1 MLTELTDSGIT
12 AIKRAAELLTGSKKR
27 RYIAEISQSFLEGN
41 ARKTERTFGW
51 GRKTVLKGLHELELD
66 IQCIDH
72 YSGRGNKKTEDK
84 IPRLREDILS
94 LVEPQSQ
101 TDPDFKAPFR
111 YTRITAVA
119 VRRALIEEK
128 GWTEELP
135 SIRTIQNILNRLGY
149 RLRKVQKSKPL
160 KKIPETDAIFDNT
173 IKANQEADKDPDYLR
188 ISIDVKAKVNIGE
201 LSRGG
206 ESRGISAI
214 KAADHD
220 MGVEAKLAPV
230 GIFEPVSGL
239 STIFLPHQLK
249 RVT

>member
-27 RYIAEISQSFLEGN
+27 RYIAEISQQFLEGN

-51 GRKTVLKGLHELELD
+51 GRRTVAKGLRELALG
-66 IQCIDH
+66 ILCIDH

-84 IPRLREDILS
+84 RPRLREDLLS
-94 LVEPQSQ
+94 LIEPQSQ

-119 VRRALIEEK
+119 VRKALIEKK
-128 GWTEELP
+128 GWADELP

-160 KKIPETDAIFDNT
+160 KKIPQTDAIFENT
-173 IKANQEADKDPDYLR
+173 LKVNQEADNNPEYLR
-188 ISIDVKAKVNIGE
+188 VSIDVKAKVNIGE

-206 ESRGISAI
+206 KSRGASAL

-220 MGVEAKLAPV
+220 MDVVAKLAPV

-239 STIFLPHQLK
+239 STFFFFIN
-249 RVT
+249 

>member
-27 RYIAEISQSFLEGN
+27 CYIAEISQRFLEGN
-41 ARKTERTFGW
+41 ARKTERIFGW
-51 GRKTVLKGLHELELD
+51 GRKTVVKGLRELDLD
-66 IQCIDH
+66 IQCMDH

-84 IPRLREDILS
+84 NPKLREDILS

-111 YTRITAVA
+111 YTRITSVA

-173 IKANQEADKDPDYLR
+173 MKANQEADKNPDYLR

-220 MGVEAKLAPV
+220 MDIEAKLAPV

>member
-27 RYIAEISQSFLEGN
+27 RYIAEISQSFLKGN

-51 GRKTVLKGLHELELD
+51 GRKTVAKGLRELELD

-119 VRRALIEEK
+119 VRKALIEEK
-128 GWTEELP
+128 GWSDELP

-160 KKIPETDAIFDNT
+160 KKIPQTDAIFDNT
-173 IKANQEADKDPDYLR
+173 IKANQEADKNPEYLR

-220 MGVEAKLAPV
+220 MDVEAKLAPV

>member
-1 MLTELTDSGIT
+1 M
-12 AIKRAAELLTGSKKR
+12 
-27 RYIAEISQSFLEGN
+27 
-41 ARKTERTFGW
+41 
-51 GRKTVLKGLHELELD
+51 
-66 IQCIDH
+66 
-72 YSGRGNKKTEDK
+72 
-84 IPRLREDILS
+84 
-94 LVEPQSQ
+94 
-101 TDPDFKAPFR
+101 
-111 YTRITAVA
+111 
-119 VRRALIEEK
+119 IEEK

-173 IKANQEADKDPDYLR
+173 IKVNQEADKNPEYLR

-220 MGVEAKLAPV
+220 MGVEIKLAPV

-239 STIFLPHQLK
+239 STFFLPHRLK